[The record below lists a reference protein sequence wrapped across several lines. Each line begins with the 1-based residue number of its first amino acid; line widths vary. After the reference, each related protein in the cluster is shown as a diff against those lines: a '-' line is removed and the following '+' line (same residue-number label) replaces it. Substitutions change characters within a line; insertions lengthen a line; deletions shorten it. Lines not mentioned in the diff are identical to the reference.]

1 VPRLTRKVDP
11 FTGCCQAQSVEPA
24 AGLPDA
30 LAGPKH
36 QARRGF
42 TGFDFLAA
50 AAQVRLDRP
59 HTFYA
64 LSWKAPMRRLLL
76 ALAIALVLPSKA
88 WATWSIIAIDRATGR
103 VVISSSTC
111 AANAPD
117 NLKLL
122 QAIVIPG
129 VGVAAA
135 QAGVDGTH
143 ANQKLIF
150 EQMRMGTDPK
160 QIIEM
165 LKQDPSIQSR
175 QFGILDMQGRMAGF
189 SGSSNGNFSRD
200 YQGTSDDGKL
210 YYAVQGNIIKTEE
223 ALIEAA
229 QLMKTDRSEMLDR
242 VMLAM
247 EKANSLGGDSR
258 CTCTSGSG
266 GPIPG
271 LPCTNRTTSV
281 GYILAADPTDARGQY
296 AELHPQIPG
305 NNLLPNNQRDLRA
318 PWNDGDYYLYIAV
331 YPGNF
336 RPNEDAAPVCTLR
349 LRYDAWVAQG
359 RPRMN
364 LKAPPVLAARMQQ
377 PPPPPAVE
385 GAAAAAGRGGGG
397 GRGGGAAPTGRGG
410 GGGGGGGGRAA
421 APPPAPYTG
430 PTTAACARSASALP
444 PTGQDQAQAAPTV
457 QRAADPR
464 RVTGR

>member
-1 VPRLTRKVDP
+1 
-11 FTGCCQAQSVEPA
+11 
-24 AGLPDA
+24 
-30 LAGPKH
+30 
-36 QARRGF
+36 
-42 TGFDFLAA
+42 
-50 AAQVRLDRP
+50 
-59 HTFYA
+59 
-64 LSWKAPMRRLLL
+64 MRRLLL
-76 ALAIALVLPSKA
+76 ALAVLLVLPSKA

-135 QAGVDGTH
+135 HAGVDGQH

-150 EQMRMGTDPK
+150 EQMRQGTDPAE
-160 QIIEM
+160 IIRLLEAQEAARGNTGM
-165 LKQDPSIQSR
+165 PGR
-175 QFGILDMQGRMAGF
+175 QFGIIDMQGRTAGF
-189 SGSSNGNFSRD
+189 SGASNGNFSRH
-200 YQGTSDDGKL
+200 YLGISDDGKL
-210 YYAVQGNIIKTEE
+210 VYGVQGNIIKTEE
-223 ALIEAA
+223 ALSQAA

-258 CTCTSGSG
+258 CTCTSGG
-266 GPIPG
+266 GGAIPG

-281 GYILAADPTDARGQY
+281 GYILAADPTDARGTY
-296 AELHPQIPG
+296 AELHPQIAG
-305 NNLLPNNQRDLRA
+305 VSLLPNNQRDLRA
-318 PWNDGDYYLYIAV
+318 PWNDGDYYLYIGV

-364 LKAPPVLAARMQQ
+364 LKAPAPPVARTQQ
-377 PPPPPAVE
+377 PPPPPAAE
-385 GAAAAAGRGGGG
+385 GAAAAGRGGGG
-397 GRGGGAAPTGRGG
+397 GGGGRGGAAAQP
-410 GGGGGGGGRAA
+410 GGGGGRGGAA
-421 APPPAPYTG
+421 AQPGGGGGRGAATPPAPYTG
-430 PTTAACARSASALP
+430 PTTAACSRAASALP
-444 PTGQDQAQAAPTV
+444 PTGQEQAQAAPAV
-457 QRAADPR
+457 QRAVDPR
-464 RVTGR
+464 WVTGR

>member
-1 VPRLTRKVDP
+1 
-11 FTGCCQAQSVEPA
+11 
-24 AGLPDA
+24 
-30 LAGPKH
+30 
-36 QARRGF
+36 
-42 TGFDFLAA
+42 
-50 AAQVRLDRP
+50 
-59 HTFYA
+59 
-64 LSWKAPMRRLLL
+64 MRRLLL

-122 QAIVIPG
+122 QAIVVPG

-150 EQMRMGTDPK
+150 EQMRMGTAPEE
-160 QIIEM
+160 IIRLLQAQEAERGNPNM
-165 LKQDPSIQSR
+165 PGR
-175 QFGILDMQGRMAGF
+175 QFGIIDMQGRTAGF
-189 SGSSNGNFSRD
+189 SGASNGNFSRH
-200 YQGTSDDGKL
+200 YLGISDDGKL
-210 YYAVQGNIIKTEE
+210 VYGVQGNIIKTEE

-229 QLMKTDRSEMLDR
+229 QVMKTDRSEMLDR

-258 CTCTSGSG
+258 CTCTSGGG

-281 GYILAADPTDARGQY
+281 GYILAADPTDARGDY
-296 AELHPQIPG
+296 AELHPQITG
-305 NNLLPNNQRDLRA
+305 VSLLPNNQRDLRA

-364 LKAPPVLAARMQQ
+364 LKAPRPIAARTQQ
-377 PPPPPAVE
+377 PPPPAAAE
-385 GAAAAAGRGGGG
+385 GAAAAAPGGRGGGGGG
-397 GRGGGAAPTGRGG
+397 GRGGGAAQPAGR

-430 PTTAACARSASALP
+430 PTTAACSRAASVLP

-457 QRAADPR
+457 QRASEPR
-464 RVTGR
+464 RTTER